1 QQRRGRRNH
10 NPIPMARNC
19 TVFRRNVRSI

>member
-1 QQRRGRRNH
+1 RRGRRNH